1 VQGDWLDVVAP
12 HIQARIAKYSANEI
26 RFNLMAVVADRQEQ
40 ISKQLAA
47 AKARR
52 AAAAAKLGLSDG
64 GDAPMETDE
73 AGSSAAQPLPDDVP
87 ALQHVLAQSESDMV
101 RCVAG
106 RSGLL
111 LGACSW
117 LTARQQVGGVLAR
130 GM

>member
-1 VQGDWLDVVAP
+1 MDVVAP

-64 GDAPMETDE
+64 GEAPMDTDE
-73 AGSSAAQPLPDDVP
+73 AGSSAAAPLPDDVP
-87 ALQHVLAQSESDMV
+87 ALQHVLAEAEGEIV

-106 RSGLL
+106 KDGLL
-111 LGACSW
+111 
-117 LTARQQVGGVLAR
+117 VGCMQLFHC
-130 GM
+130 

>member
-1 VQGDWLDVVAP
+1 LDVVAP

-64 GDAPMETDE
+64 GEAPMDTDE
-73 AGSSAAQPLPDDVP
+73 AGSSAAQQLPDDAP
-87 ALQHVLAQSESDMV
+87 ALQHVLAQAEGDID
-101 RCVAG
+101 RYVAVKA
-106 RSGLL
+106 GLL
-111 LGACSW
+111 VGCAYMYSCLDFQ
-117 LTARQQVGGVLAR
+117 TATGSVVQKRLS
-130 GM
+130 